1 MKSGGRWSGLLW
13 DLLAPQRRERIAP
26 TLSGVLLIVLSLG
39 IGMAAYN
46 AANNILFITLSL
58 LLACLV
64 LSGVLSWF
72 NFRKVTWQLDAT
84 PPFRAGQEA
93 VIGVELRNYKRVLPT
108 YGLWLEM
115 VARPIDRSTPRKAES
130 TVTARGI
137 DVRAMLAKAAQVEAR
152 GQLPL
157 RARIDPGTSTRLE
170 WTFQP
175 SRRGVLR
182 IELEAVGSLFPFGFL
197 KKQRWAGVA
206 AEVKVW
212 PQPIDYLRVPG
223 TAVSRLHGGERVAR
237 VGAGSDLLA
246 LRRYDLGDSHR
257 LIHWKAS
264 ARTGQLLVR
273 QFAAESAG
281 LFSVWVSAAAEPWAD
296 DEQFETML
304 RLAVSLAEDLLRADR
319 LRAVA
324 IDGGAWRAIRRV
336 RDLDTWLDELALLAP
351 RKETLPVK
359 PAGGGRNLIVFAP
372 QGARGVAAVC
382 DGEIVATT

>member
-64 LSGVLSWF
+64 LSGVLSWL
-72 NFRKVTWQLDAT
+72 NFRNVTWQLEAA
-84 PPFRAGQEA
+84 PPFRAGQDA
-93 VIGVELRNYKRVLPT
+93 VVGVELHNRKRVMPT
-108 YGLWLEM
+108 YGLWFEM
-115 VARPIDRSTPRKAES
+115 VARPVDRTTPRRAES
-130 TVTARGI
+130 TVTGRGL
-137 DVRAMLAKAAQVEAR
+137 DVKAMLAKAAQVEAR
-152 GQLPL
+152 GRLPMST
-157 RARIDPGTSTRLE
+157 RVDPGAKERLE
-170 WTFQP
+170 WNFQP
-175 SRRGVLR
+175 SRRGLLR

-197 KKQRWAGVA
+197 KKQRWAGA
-206 AEVKVW
+206 AMEVKVW
-212 PQPIDYLRVPG
+212 PQPIEYLRTP
-223 TAVSRLHGGERVAR
+223 AAASSRLHGGEQVAR
-237 VGAGSDLLA
+237 VGTGSDLLA

-264 ARTGQLLVR
+264 ARTGHLLVR

-281 LFSVWVSAAAEPWAD
+281 VFSLWVSASAEPWAD

-304 RLAVSLAEDLLRADR
+304 RLAASLAEDLLRADQ

-324 IDGGAWRAIRRV
+324 IDRGAWRAIRRV
-336 RDLDTWLDELALLAP
+336 RDLDTWLDELALLGP
-351 RKETLPVK
+351 KKETVAMK
-359 PAGGGRNLIVFAP
+359 PTGAVRKLVLFAP
-372 QGARGVAAVC
+372 HGARGVAAIC
-382 DGEIVATT
+382 DGEILAAT